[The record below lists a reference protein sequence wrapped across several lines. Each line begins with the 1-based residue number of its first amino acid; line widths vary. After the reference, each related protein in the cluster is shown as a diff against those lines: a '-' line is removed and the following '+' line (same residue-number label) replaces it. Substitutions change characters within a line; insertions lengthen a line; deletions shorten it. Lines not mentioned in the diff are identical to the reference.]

1 MNISTW
7 LKQSVARLR
16 ELSIASAHLDA
27 ELILSHTIN
36 KSRTHLKSHGEDIL
50 SVESLE
56 LADKLLRQRL
66 NHLPIAYILG
76 SKEFY
81 GRDFIVTPDVLIPRP
96 ETEILIDLV
105 KKYSP
110 ENARILDVGTG
121 SGAIGITL
129 QLEMPAAVITISDIS
144 APALGVAR
152 RNAQLILKQ
161 PISITQSDLLQN
173 WVKTSSNPFDIIVA
187 NLPYVGRDWDVSPE
201 TVAEP
206 DLALFADDEGLSLMK
221 MLIAQAATI
230 TAPGSYL
237 ILELDT
243 RQIKSISDFSREH
256 GFKTAETQPFA
267 IVLCRSA
274 Y

>member
-7 LKQSVARLR
+7 LKQAVARLR